1 MSDAPPPSPS
11 RRPRRRFRILTWILL
26 VIILVPLAAVGIF
39 VGTFDPN
46 AYRGRIAAT
55 LSQATGRQVTL
66 AGPLSLALTP
76 VPSLRVRD
84 LRLGNLPGGSAP
96 EMIQVAEIEASISP
110 WPLLSHRIA
119 LTRLVLHQP
128 RILLERVGGQP
139 NWIFHPNPP
148 AALPAPGNSSAA
160 TQPWH
165 LSLRSLRLIDAGLVW
180 HGAGSNE
187 SIDVADASVTST
199 ADDGPITLRGAM
211 RWHDVPV
218 TLEGTAGPIDDLLA
232 GSTSGKWP
240 LDLTLSGAGAKAN
253 LQGSIADP
261 MHATGYTLTLR
272 AEIAALETLGPLLP
286 PGVVAPGTSLP
297 PLHGIT
303 ISAMLDQDAKGAPR
317 ISRVATQA
325 QASDLGTLLPGLKL
339 DSLSLIAPAMDQP
352 VTVNILGEREGFA
365 FTVSGTLGAIAALRG
380 PARSAYPLDL
390 VLSAGQS
397 NLHAQGTL
405 AEPLALKGA
414 NVALSAQV
422 ANLSALSPLFATPLP
437 AATALTGSANLADAP
452 EGFAHGLALTRLSLN
467 GPQGDLGGEIAVAYG
482 TRTSVTA
489 TLRSTRLDLDAL
501 SAMGQPPVAPAA
513 PPASP
518 PAAQPAPSAM
528 PAPAHAGPRR
538 VIPDL
543 PLPVAIL
550 RSFDGD
556 LRLGFVSLKLGG
568 VEYRAL
574 VTRVTLDH
582 GKLALMPSSVVVP
595 GGAMVAAGRL
605 DASGSVPQVSL
616 SAQAPNL
623 ALAPVLAALGLPGA
637 GQGFGQ
643 VFASLNATGA
653 NTRALAASVSGPL
666 GISVVNGVV
675 DGQMLARV
683 FAPAFKAARVLPPA
697 LLAAAG
703 SLPLRCLALRLD
715 SSAGHARVAAFVF
728 DSSLLLLQGT
738 GTIDLGSETL
748 AIALNPELRLGR
760 SDLKVPLSLGGSF
773 AQPRISGGDV
783 SVADQHTAGL
793 NGLLQSLINGAR
805 SAPPTSGACAPAL
818 ALARNGQPGP
828 MPENNP
834 GGGILGKPI
843 NLFEQLLHGQGG

>member
-11 RRPRRRFRILTWILL
+11 RRPRRRFRILTWVLL
-26 VIILVPLAAVGIF
+26 VIILVPLAAAGIF
-39 VGTFDPN
+39 IASFDPN
-46 AYRGRIAAT
+46 AYRGRIAAA

-66 AGPLSLALTP
+66 AGPLSLALLP
-76 VPSLRVRD
+76 VPSLRARD
-84 LRLGNLPGGSAP
+84 LRLANLPGGSAP
-96 EMIQVAEIEASISP
+96 EMVQVAEIEASISP

-139 NWIFHPNPP
+139 NWILHPNPP
-148 AALPAPGNSSAA
+148 AASPASSNSSGAA
-160 TQPWH
+160 QPWH
-165 LSLRSLRLIDAGLVW
+165 LSLRSFRLIDASLVW
-180 HGAGSNE
+180 HGAAGTQSV
-187 SIDVADASVTST
+187 DVADASVASQT
-199 ADDGPITLRGAM
+199 DDGPITLHGAI

-218 TLEGTAGPIDDLLA
+218 TLEGTTGPIDDLLA
-232 GSTSGKWP
+232 GSATGNWP
-240 LDLTLSGAGAKAN
+240 LDLTLSSAGAKVN
-253 LQGSIADP
+253 LQGSVADP

-272 AEIAALETLGPLLP
+272 AEIAALEALGPLLP
-286 PGVVAPGTSLP
+286 PGLLPPGTSLP

-303 ISAMLDQDAKGAPR
+303 VSATLDQDAKGAPR
-317 ISRVATQA
+317 VSRIATQA

-352 VTVNILGEREGFA
+352 VTVNILGERHDFA

-380 PARSAYPLDL
+380 PAQTAYPLDL

-405 AEPLALKGA
+405 ADPLALKGA
-414 NVALSAQV
+414 KVALSAQV
-422 ANLSALSPLFATPLP
+422 ANLAALSPLFEAPLP
-437 AATALTGSANLADAP
+437 AATALTGSADLADAP
-452 EGFAHGLALTRLSLN
+452 EGFAHGLAFTRLSLN
-467 GPQGDLGGEIAVAYG
+467 GPEGDLGGEVAITYG
-482 TRTSVTA
+482 SRTTVNA

-501 SAMGQPPVAPAA
+501 RDLGQPLVPLAAMPSAA
-513 PPASP
+513 PPAPSP
-518 PAAQPAPSAM
+518 PAPARAE
-528 PAPAHAGPRR
+528 PRR

-543 PLPVAIL
+543 PLPVAAL

-556 LRLGFVSLKLGG
+556 LRLGFVSLRLGG
-568 VEYRAL
+568 AEYRAL

-595 GGAMVAAGRL
+595 GGAMVAAGSL
-605 DASGSVPQVSL
+605 DASGPVPQVSL
-616 SAQAPNL
+616 SAQAPNI
-623 ALAPVLAALGLPGA
+623 ALAPMLAALGLGGA

-643 VFASLNATGA
+643 VFASLNASGA
-653 NTRALAASVSGPL
+653 TTRALAASLSGPF

-715 SSAGHARVAAFVF
+715 SSSGHANVAALVF

-738 GTIDLGSETL
+738 GSIDLGSETL
-748 AIALNPELRLGR
+748 VIALNPELHLGR
-760 SDLKVPLSLGGSF
+760 SNLKVPLTLAGTF
-773 AQPRISGGDV
+773 AQPHISGGDV
-783 SVADQHTAGL
+783 SVNDQHTAGL
-793 NGLLQSLINGAR
+793 NGLLQSLLSGAH
-805 SAPPTSGACAPAL
+805 SAPPTSSACAPAL

-834 GGGILGKPI
+834 GGGILNKPI

>member
-11 RRPRRRFRILTWILL
+11 RRSRRRFRILTWILL
-26 VIILVPLAAVGIF
+26 LIILVPLAAAGIF
-39 VGTFDPN
+39 IASFDPN
-46 AYRGRIAAT
+46 AYRGRIAAA

-76 VPSLRVRD
+76 VPSLRAQD
-84 LRLGNLPGGSAP
+84 LRLANLPGGSAA
-96 EMIQVAEIEASISP
+96 EMVQVAEIEASISL

-148 AALPAPGNSSAA
+148 AASTVSANSSGAA
-160 TQPWH
+160 QPWH
-165 LSLRSLRLIDAGLVW
+165 LSLRSFRLIDAGLVW
-180 HGAGSNE
+180 RGAGGDE
-187 SIDVADASVTST
+187 SIDVADASVTSN
-199 ADDGPITLRGAM
+199 ADDGPITLHGAI
-211 RWHDVPV
+211 RWRDVPV
-218 TLEGTAGPIDDLLA
+218 TLEGTTGPIDDLLA
-232 GSTSGKWP
+232 GSATGNWP
-240 LDLTLSGAGAKAN
+240 LDLTLSAAGSKAN
-253 LQGSIADP
+253 LQGSVADP
-261 MHATGYTLTLR
+261 MHATGYILTLR
-272 AEIAALETLGPLLP
+272 GEIAALETLGPLLP
-286 PGVVAPGTSLP
+286 PGLLPAGTTLP
-297 PLHGIT
+297 PLHGVT
-303 ISAMLDQDAKGAPR
+303 VSAMLDQDAKGAPR
-317 ISRVATQA
+317 ISRIAAQA

-352 VTVNILGEREGFA
+352 VTVNILGERHDFA

-380 PARSAYPLDL
+380 PAQTAYPLDL

-405 AEPLALKGA
+405 AQPLVLKGA

-422 ANLSALSPLFATPLP
+422 ANLATLSPLFEAPLP

-467 GPQGDLGGEIAVAYG
+467 GPEGDLGGEVAVTYG
-482 TRTSVTA
+482 GRTAVNA

-501 SAMGQPPVAPAA
+501 RAMGQPLVPLSAMPAA
-513 PPASP
+513 PPPPP
-518 PAAQPAPSAM
+518 PAA
-528 PAPAHAGPRR
+528 PAPAHAEPRR

-543 PLPVAIL
+543 PLPVAAL

-556 LRLGFVSLKLGG
+556 LRLGFVSLRLGG
-568 VEYRAL
+568 AEYRAL

-595 GGAMVAAGRL
+595 GGAMVAAGSL
-605 DASGSVPQVSL
+605 DASGAVPQVSL
-616 SAQAPNL
+616 SAQAPNI
-623 ALAPVLAALGLPGA
+623 ALAPVLAALGLGGA

-643 VFASLNATGA
+643 VFASLNASGA
-653 NTRALAASVSGPL
+653 TTRALAASLSGPL

-715 SSAGHARVAAFVF
+715 STAGHANVAALVF

-748 AIALNPELRLGR
+748 AIALNPELHLGR
-760 SDLKVPLSLGGSF
+760 SNLKVPLTLAGTF

-783 SVADQHTAGL
+783 SVNDQHTAGL
-793 NGLLQSLINGAR
+793 NGLLQSLLSGAH
-805 SAPPTSGACAPAL
+805 SAPPTSSACAPAL

-828 MPENNP
+828 MPDNNP
-834 GGGILGKPI
+834 GGGILNKPI